1 MKRILTAAAIAASP
15 LLSCKAADAAAAET
29 CHRTLTNAM
38 TKDIG
43 GETARF
49 IKIAYIPNQLRTL
62 FDAQASDR
70 VAVAKETASVFA
82 ETVISVA
89 IDELEKK
96 GMPSLSDECI
106 HKVRNVVMAATA
118 VVTPKLA
125 QKLIAFAETD
135 NHDEKAFEAASNELA
150 IAWQQ
155 VTTIGVGG
163 VIITL
168 THAACDDEKRLS

>member
-1 MKRILTAAAIAASP
+1 MKCILSAAAIAASP
-15 LLSCKAADAAAAET
+15 LTGNAANAAAPET

-43 GETARF
+43 VETAQF
-49 IKIAYIPNQLRTL
+49 IKTAYIPNQLRTV
-62 FDAQASDR
+62 FDAQGSQR
-70 VAVAKETASVFA
+70 EAVAKETASVFA
-82 ETVISVA
+82 ETVISA
-89 IDELEKK
+89 TIDELEKK

-106 HKVRNVVMAATA
+106 HKVRSVVIAATA
-118 VVTPKLA
+118 VVTPKLT
-125 QKLIAFAETD
+125 QKLIVFAETD

-163 VIITL
+163 VVITL
-168 THAACDDEKRLS
+168 KHAA